1 MLSPTDESGAKV
13 IFFSKH
19 TIYPTKKSTSTL
31 FKSYLLF
38 NKRTKFIFFCI
49 FAAMKK
55 TIPIIIFSLLI
66 FLSSCQQ
73 KQLQH
78 ISGAAFGTIYNVT
91 YLGNAS
97 ADLPRQI
104 DSVLHE
110 LNTTFSIFDSTSLIS
125 RINAGENPMVNEDFS
140 KVFSTALEISQQTD
154 GAFDC
159 TIQPLIDLWGFGRN
173 GQKHVVDNV
182 QIDSV
187 KAYMGCKKVHLQ
199 GRHIIKED
207 PRIQL
212 NFNAIAKGYAVDKI
226 ADFIQSQ
233 GYRDCLVE
241 IGGEIVARGS
251 KNGKDWTVGIQI
263 PTETADGAIDS
274 RESFKL
280 RERAVATSGSYRNF
294 FEQNGTKYTHILNP
308 ATGTPE
314 QTNLLSVSVIA
325 PDCVTA
331 DAYAT
336 AFMVLGLERSL
347 QIIHAH
353 PELEVYFI
361 YDENGKYKVVNS
373 KQKTH

>member
-1 MLSPTDESGAKV
+1 MKKRSP
-13 IFFSKH
+13 I
-19 TIYPTKKSTSTL
+19 
-31 FKSYLLF
+31 LLF
-38 NKRTKFIFFCI
+38 
-49 FAAMKK
+49 
-55 TIPIIIFSLLI
+55 SVLV
-66 FLSSCQQ
+66 FLCSCQQ
-73 KQLQH
+73 KQIQH
-78 ISGAAFGTIYNVT
+78 INGTAFGTLYSVT

-104 DSVLHE
+104 DSILHE
-110 LNTTFSIFDSTSLIS
+110 LNTTFSIFDSTSLLS
-125 RINAGENPMVNEDFS
+125 RINTNENPTVNEDFT
-140 KVFSTALEISQQTD
+140 KVFSTALAIYQQTD

-173 GQKHVVDNV
+173 GQKHVVDND

-187 KAYMGCKKVHLQ
+187 KAYMGCEKVHLQ
-199 GRHIIKED
+199 GQHIIKDD

-212 NFNAIAKGYAVDKI
+212 NFNAIAKGYAVDRI

-233 GYRDCLVE
+233 GYRDCIVE

-263 PTETADGAIDS
+263 PTETADGPIDS
-274 RESFKL
+274 KESFKL
-280 RERAVATSGSYRNF
+280 CERAVATSGSYRNF
-294 FEQNGTKYTHILNP
+294 FEQNGIKYTHILNP
-308 ATGTPE
+308 ATGCPE

-353 PELEVYFI
+353 PELEAYFI
-361 YDENGKYKVVNS
+361 YDENGKYTVLNS
-373 KQKTH
+373 KHKSH